1 MSKEKRRVPRA
12 HPLFSFCHDFGFF
25 QTLNS
30 LRLRI
35 LLDFEFSQT
44 SGTVRKTCLPY
55 PKSALKYSTFKQKIY
70 QQNNQVPVPAFPIYH
85 GYYFPI
91 ILPVD
96 FPVVF
101 CTFRS
106 CNRILYSQLSSPYQ
120 IQSPSLCLT
129 LKTDHISFHLVPSSV
144 YQPGTSSAFFYP
156 RWRLT
161 SSGLLRIHRL

>member
-12 HPLFSFCHDFGFF
+12 HPLFSFQGTIQKLFVG
-25 QTLNS
+25 
-30 LRLRI
+30 
-35 LLDFEFSQT
+35 FSQT

-55 PKSALKYSTFKQKIY
+55 PKSTLKYSTFKQKIY
-70 QQNNQVPVPAFPIYH
+70 QQNNQVSVPAFPIYH

-101 CTFRS
+101 CIFRN
-106 CNRILYSQLSSPYQ
+106 CNQILYSQLSSLCQ

-129 LKTDHISFHLVPSSV
+129 RKTEHISFHSVPSNV
-144 YQPGTSSAFFYP
+144 YQPDTSSPFFYLH
-156 RWRLT
+156 WRLT
-161 SSGLLRIHRL
+161 SSGLLRIHRP